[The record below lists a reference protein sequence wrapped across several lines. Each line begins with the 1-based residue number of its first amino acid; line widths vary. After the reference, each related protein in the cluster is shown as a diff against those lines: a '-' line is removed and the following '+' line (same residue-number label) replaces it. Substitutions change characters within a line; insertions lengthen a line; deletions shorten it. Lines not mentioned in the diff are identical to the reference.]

1 MYMYVYFVNH
11 TSITLHNNMLYNYYK
26 HYFIITGTTNVT
38 QSDPHQLVECI
49 KLVFDQNYSSLG
61 ILFEDSIDIIASEML
76 QAGLISRHVAKK
88 PTFHLLINDF
98 TSGMVFM
105 RKADKIINHTTKFL
119 RVLLEMQGPFVFAA
133 EHLKEDIHDIV
144 NSRLGIELNL
154 NV

>member
-1 MYMYVYFVNH
+1 MYMYVYLWY
-11 TSITLHNNMLYNYYK
+11 ITNCYNDKY
-26 HYFIITGTTNVT
+26 YFIITGTTNVIKADT
-38 QSDPHQLVECI
+38 HQLVECI
-49 KLVFDQNYSSLG
+49 KRVFDQNYSSLG
-61 ILFEDSIDIIASEML
+61 SLFEDSIDIIASEML

-105 RKADKIINHTTKFL
+105 RKIDEIVNHIIKFL
-119 RVLLEMQGPFVFAA
+119 RVLLEMQGPFAFAA
-133 EHLKEDIHDIV
+133 EHLKEDIHDIT

>member
-1 MYMYVYFVNH
+1 MLDDCC
-11 TSITLHNNMLYNYYK
+11 ITEM
-26 HYFIITGTTNVT
+26 ITNICSYSTGNDLTEA
-38 QSDPHQLVECI
+38 DPHQLVECI
-49 KLVFDQNYSSLG
+49 KRVFDQNYSSLG
-61 ILFEDSIDIIASEML
+61 SLFEDSIDVIAREML

-105 RKADKIINHTTKFL
+105 RKADKIINHIIKFL
-119 RVLLEMQGPFVFAA
+119 RVLLKMQGPFVFAA
-133 EHLKEDIHDIV
+133 EQLKEDIHDII

>member
-1 MYMYVYFVNH
+1 MLDDCCITEMITNICSYSTVNDL
-11 TSITLHNNMLYNYYK
+11 TEA
-26 HYFIITGTTNVT
+26 
-38 QSDPHQLVECI
+38 DPHQLVECI
-49 KLVFDQNYSSLG
+49 KRLFDQNYSSLG
-61 ILFEDSIDIIASEML
+61 SLFEDSIDVIAREML

-105 RKADKIINHTTKFL
+105 RKADKIINHIFKFL

-133 EHLKEDIHDIV
+133 EHLKEDIHDII

>member
-1 MYMYVYFVNH
+1 M
-11 TSITLHNNMLYNYYK
+11 
-26 HYFIITGTTNVT
+26 T
-38 QSDPHQLVECI
+38 QTDPHQLVECI
-49 KLVFDQNYSSLG
+49 KLIFDQNYSSLG
-61 ILFEDSIDIIASEML
+61 SLFEDSIDIIASEML

-105 RKADKIINHTTKFL
+105 RKADKIINHITKFL

-133 EHLKEDIHDIV
+133 EHLKEDIHDII
-144 NSRLGIELNL
+144 NSRLGIEFNF

>member
-1 MYMYVYFVNH
+1 MDC
-11 TSITLHNNMLYNYYK
+11 NNYK
-26 HYFIITGTTNVT
+26 HYFIITGTTNVI
-38 QSDPHQLVECI
+38 QADPHQVVECM
-49 KLVFDQNYSSLG
+49 KRVFDQNYSSLG
-61 ILFEDSIDIIASEML
+61 SLFEDSIDIIASEML

-88 PTFHLLINDF
+88 PTFQLLINDF

-105 RKADKIINHTTKFL
+105 RKADEIINHITQFL

-133 EHLKEDIHDIV
+133 KHLQEDIHDII

>member
-1 MYMYVYFVNH
+1 MILKVLYYFL
-11 TSITLHNNMLYNYYK
+11 TGNNL
-26 HYFIITGTTNVT
+26 T
-38 QSDPHQLVECI
+38 QADPHQLVECI

-61 ILFEDSIDIIASEML
+61 SLFEDSIDVIASEML

-105 RKADKIINHTTKFL
+105 RKADTIINHIIKFL

-133 EHLKEDIHDIV
+133 EHLKEDIHDII
-144 NSRLGIELNL
+144 NSRLGIELNI